1 MSAEYAVSPMVVRKS
16 GIQFRMSALPRILPA
31 LVALSLGA
39 LTFYGAAQA
48 IPAAS
53 RLGDIQVG
61 AAFVRAHPDYS
72 QSTFNGFGIFADG
85 DLWRNLGVEA
95 DFHKVSGLTRPT
107 LNETTY
113 EFGGR
118 YRYPIGPISPYLK
131 LMFGAGT
138 FSYGSSTQ
146 NGTYGI
152 YAGGGGVDFLV
163 EKKVVV
169 RADFEYQRWGGFP
182 PRGLQPNLFT
192 VGAAYRFR

>member
-1 MSAEYAVSPMVVRKS
+1 MRARYAFSAVVVQQS
-16 GIQFRMSALPRILPA
+16 GIQPRMSALPRILPA
-31 LVALSLGA
+31 LVALSLAA
-39 LTFYGAAQA
+39 LSSHGAAQA

-72 QSTFNGFGIFADG
+72 QSTFSGFGIFADA
-85 DLWRNLGVEA
+85 DLWRHLGVEA
-95 DFHKVSGLTRPT
+95 DFHKVSGLTQTT

-118 YRYPIGPISPYLK
+118 YRYPIGPISPYIK

-146 NGTYGI
+146 KWYLRHLLRRG
-152 YAGGGGVDFLV
+152 
-163 EKKVVV
+163 
-169 RADFEYQRWGGFP
+169 RRRFP
-182 PRGLQPNLFT
+182 RSQKYC
-192 VGAAYRFR
+192 GAR